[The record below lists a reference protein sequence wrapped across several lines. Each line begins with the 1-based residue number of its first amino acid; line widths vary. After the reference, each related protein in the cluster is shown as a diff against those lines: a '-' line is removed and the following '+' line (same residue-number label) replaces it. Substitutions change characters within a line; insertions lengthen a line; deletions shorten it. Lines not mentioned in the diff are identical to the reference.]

1 MKIISVRIY
10 IKKTAQRIRFT
21 VNTCII
27 DWENRYA
34 LVMFTLHVH
43 NSQLSTS
50 SNYMNL
56 HIVLHI
62 FNLGKSLQTKVTT

>member
-10 IKKTAQRIRFT
+10 IKKKEHRESDLFNLFT

-43 NSQLSTS
+43 NSQLSKS
-50 SNYMNL
+50 S
-56 HIVLHI
+56 I
-62 FNLGKSLQTKVTT
+62 T